1 MTELPVPCLPVI
13 DPPPGGLARL
23 RARIAA
29 DDRRRGRA
37 ALRWIP
43 LVTVVAA
50 VIVWLARPHSHATAP
65 VAASTLLPDPAV
77 GVAFYWVAPT
87 TTSHVSPASPAFV
100 DISAVTITP

>member
-1 MTELPVPCLPVI
+1 MLELPVI

-29 DDRRRGRA
+29 DDRRRA
-37 ALRWIP
+37 SLRWIP

-50 VIVWLARPHSHATAP
+50 VLIALLVRPQPHRSAP

-87 TTSHVSPASPAFV
+87 TTAHPPRSEPSFV
-100 DISAVTITP
+100 DVSAVSIAP

>member
-1 MTELPVPCLPVI
+1 MPDLELPPELSLI

-23 RARIAA
+23 RARIADA
-29 DDRRRGRA
+29 DRRRSR
-37 ALRWIP
+37 LRWVP

-50 VIVWLARPHSHATAP
+50 VIVLLARPRSHPTAP

-87 TTSHVSPASPAFV
+87 TAARSEPAFV

>member
-1 MTELPVPCLPVI
+1 MADLELPPELSMI

-23 RARIAA
+23 RARIADA
-29 DDRRRGRA
+29 DRRRA
-37 ALRWIP
+37 SLRWVP

-50 VIVWLARPHSHATAP
+50 VIVWLARPHSQPIAP

-87 TTSHVSPASPAFV
+87 MAAHVPRNEPSFV